1 MRGNEPGTGGRGH
14 PHLGSPR
21 PRGFCRQ
28 PCASQSSLKD
38 INWDSSQWQPLIQD
52 RCFLSWL
59 VKIPSEQE
67 QLRARQITAQ
77 QINKLEELWKVRACR
92 QSLSGSVAGG
102 GGGGGW
108 DQDWGPQKQ
117 EGGCQR
123 CLPPGLWERKALA
136 SGIFLFLLRAGVA
149 GGKEEDGSWLS
160 ATAAGH
166 ARRSRA

>member
-1 MRGNEPGTGGRGH
+1 MPESFERPSCPFFSLQMGPG
-14 PHLGSPR
+14 LGSLE
-21 PRGFCRQ
+21 RG
-28 PCASQSSLKD
+28 
-38 INWDSSQWQPLIQD
+38 I
-52 RCFLSWL
+52 
-59 VKIPSEQE
+59 
-67 QLRARQITAQ
+67 
-77 QINKLEELWKVRACR
+77 EEEEGEKGKAVTVR
-92 QSLSGSVAGG
+92 S